1 MSLLLRGIHMTHAIT
16 LKNVTKTFGDTT
28 AVRNVSLLVPQGA
41 LYGLIGPNG
50 AGKTTLIRMMLS
62 ILFPDKGE
70 LTVLGHASAM
80 EAKDRIGYLP
90 EERGVYK
97 KMRVGEFIVY
107 MARLKGL
114 DPPDLMNQ
122 VRHWLERLDL
132 AGTEGR
138 RCEELSKGMQ
148 QKVQFITSVIH
159 RPDLLILDEPFSGL
173 DPVNQRLMRDLIL
186 EEHQRGATILFS
198 THIMAHAEQ
207 LCDHIVMIHLGNK
220 VLDRTLSDIR
230 QSFNPRHILYEP
242 LDPSTDSNMLRST
255 PGVQGIESN
264 GSSWEITLEDDT
276 TPTTLIPSLVRAV
289 MPAQIR
295 VQRPSLEDVFITIV
309 SGDKGANDENAQL
322 RAALREGEFNREAGR

>member
-1 MSLLLRGIHMTHAIT
+1 MTHAIT

-28 AVRNVSLLVPQGA
+28 AVRDVSLLVPKGA

-50 AGKTTLIRMMLS
+50 AGKTTLIRMILS

-70 LTVLGHASAM
+70 LRVLGHESAM

-97 KMRVGEFIVY
+97 KMRVADFIIY
-107 MARLKGL
+107 MAR
-114 DPPDLMNQ
+114 

-132 AGTEGR
+132 AGTEGK

-173 DPVNQRLMRDLIL
+173 DPLNQRLTRDLIL

-198 THIMAHAEQ
+198 THVMAHAEQ
-207 LCDHIVMIHLGNK
+207 LCDHIVMIHLGDK

-230 QSFNPRHILYEP
+230 QSFNPRHILFEP
-242 LDPSTDSNMLRST
+242 LDPSTDPNVLRST
-255 PGVQGIESN
+255 PGVRRIEAN
-264 GSSWEITLEDDT
+264 GPSWEISLEDDAK
-276 TPTTLIPSLVRAV
+276 PSTLIPSLVRAV
-289 MPAQIR
+289 MPAQIQVR
-295 VQRPSLEDVFITIV
+295 RPSLEDVFITIV
-309 SGDKGANDENAQL
+309 SGDGNASDESAQL
-322 RAALREGEFNREAGR
+322 REALREGEFSREAGR